1 MVLDNCAKFYLGTQL
16 MIFHPYPSNILPEK
30 NAFFSFFFALIDIFL
45 RFSYIDIFLRFS
57 YIHADH
63 KQSRLSIE
71 NWRYLV
77 EVSILTPNSQVSTI
91 SILGIGIVPIPT
103 IITIATLSRFSRNLI
118 CQLDK
123 PSSSD

>member
-1 MVLDNCAKFYLGTQL
+1 MVLDNCGKFYLGTQL
-16 MIFHPYPSNILPEK
+16 MIFHPNPLNILPEK
-30 NAFFSFFFALIDIFL
+30 NAFFSFFSDLIV
-45 RFSYIDIFLRFS
+45 IFLRFS

-77 EVSILTPNSQVSTI
+77 KVSILTPDLQVSTI

-103 IITIATLSRFSRNLI
+103 TTTIATLSKFSRNLI
-118 CQLDK
+118 CQLDR
-123 PSSSD
+123 PSSSDWLKDGLR